1 VVGTL
6 QYRCAQSCSYIDVC
20 ILEEDSH
27 RQNKMIMRNEVLR
40 AQNIETFGANY
51 VCFLEQLR
59 HVLRTWTFVT
69 YNSIGRYWCVWVDRL
84 TQSIEIANGEL
95 MQKTCG
101 LLT

>member
-1 VVGTL
+1 VAGTL
-6 QYRCAQSCSYIDVC
+6 RYACAQSCSYIDVC

-27 RQNKMIMRNEVLR
+27 RLNKKIMRNEVLR
-40 AQNIETFGANY
+40 AQNMETLGANS

-69 YNSIGRYWCVWVDRL
+69 NNSIGRYWCVRVDRL

-95 MQKTCG
+95 MQKTC